1 MEGQGSSEMQF
12 TEIETN
18 AGSLDSSIIF
28 HVIND
33 VAGFVLYMHQQIPSI
48 LQDISLEFD
57 ALQTEFKELDMDLRQ
72 TSRRMNLSRKR
83 EIKQGIR
90 RLEKLMNTISSLQTA
105 LRLLISEIPN
115 IQEVIFV
122 LGASPLRPQHIY
134 QLYFSHGK
142 SVSRGEPDFT
152 KGKAAEGLSR
162 KAIRTL
168 ISKGAGS
175 DSYPGPTKLFLLVK
189 ASSSLSMP
197 LHFLPKRDFRYS
209 KKIVP
214 FRLRF
219 KCKRQDKAM
228 DASDYASQACS
239 SPNLRDYTSDDLIWF
254 QCRHIIKGI
263 AFKTPA
269 EE

>member
-1 MEGQGSSEMQF
+1 
-12 TEIETN
+12 
-18 AGSLDSSIIF
+18 
-28 HVIND
+28 
-33 VAGFVLYMHQQIPSI
+33 MHYKLNLRSWYV
-48 LQDISLEFD
+48 SFD
-57 ALQTEFKELDMDLRQ
+57 KDMDLRP

-219 KCKRQDKAM
+219 KCKMQDKAM
-228 DASDYASQACS
+228 DDYASQAC